1 MYFIVLHKKKWQRG
15 FEKRG
20 EGGGLVKENRKKL
33 NPFKIFLGKGNCPLV
48 KTTES
53 LDRGNRL
60 LAKEVEFLT
69 DREEEEEEKAS
80 TILHY
85 PLVSS
90 E

>member
-1 MYFIVLHKKKWQRG
+1 MAKGVVEERG
-15 FEKRG
+15 K
-20 EGGGLVKENRKKL
+20 GGGCVKENRKKL
-33 NPFKIFLGKGNCPLV
+33 NPFKMFLGKGNCPLV

-69 DREEEEEEKAS
+69 DRKDEEEEKVS
-80 TILHY
+80 SRLHY